1 MLGKTNA
8 VSGKPTQTKT
18 VEFNPGSANSITIA
32 PDDGYLL
39 SAVEVGKPA
48 TMLPENIKS
57 GIDIGGVV
65 GTFEG
70 GVNTS
75 DATATSNDILL
86 GKTAYANN
94 EKITGTIPTYNN
106 EHENGYVQTNSL
118 KNLLDATKSTS
129 NLFYNYKGTSVD
141 GLIEYDDTENV
152 TNMNYMFRDCLKLI
166 TIPLLNTSKVIVF
179 GGMFSECSSLTEIPA
194 IDVSHAMYSLS
205 GIFNGCS
212 SLTSILMTGA
222 RLSFDISASTKFTAE
237 ALHTII
243 DNLGEPVSTQ
253 TLTMGATNLA
263 KLTDEDK
270 AIATNKGWTLA

>member
-18 VEFNPGSANSITIA
+18 VEFNPGSANSTTII

-39 SAVEVGKPA
+39 NSVEVGKPA
-48 TMLPENIKS
+48 TMIPENIKS

-70 GVNTS
+70 GVDTS

-94 EKITGTIPTYNN
+94 EKIIGTIPTYNN
-106 EHENGYVQTNSL
+106 EHENGYVPTNSL

-141 GLIEYDDTENV
+141 GLIQPNDTENV
-152 TNMNYMFRDCLKLI
+152 NSMNYMFRACINL
-166 TIPLLNTSKVIVF
+166 TSAPQLNTSNATSMLGTVYQ
-179 GGMFSECSSLTEIPA
+179 CT
-194 IDVSHAMYSLS
+194 
-205 GIFNGCS
+205 N
-212 SLTSILMTGA
+212 LTSIPL
-222 RLSFDISASTKFTAE
+222 
-237 ALHTII
+237 
-243 DNLGEPVSTQ
+243 
-253 TLTMGATNLA
+253 
-263 KLTDEDK
+263 
-270 AIATNKGWTLA
+270 